1 MGPAGR
7 YVERVD
13 SAGRVFWPSFYL
25 CGGYRMNIQIFGKSK
40 CFDTK
45 KAERWFKER
54 RIKFQAVDVKKYG
67 MSLGELTSVKN
78 AVGLAVMVDTG
89 HPDAALLSYLASDQA
104 KLEKLYQDPTLLRT
118 PIVRN
123 GRQATVGYCPDVWA
137 HWQ

>member
-1 MGPAGR
+1 
-7 YVERVD
+7 
-13 SAGRVFWPSFYL
+13 
-25 CGGYRMNIQIFGKSK
+25 MNIQIFGKSK

-78 AVGLAVMVDTG
+78 AVGLDNMIDSG
-89 HPDAALLSYLASDQA
+89 HPDAVLLSYLAGDTA
-104 KLEKLYQDPTLLRT
+104 KLEKLYEDPTLLRT

-123 GRQATVGYCPDVWA
+123 GKQATVGYCPDVWQT
-137 HWQ
+137 WE